1 MEILKQIEVNL
12 IEGNFNAVD
21 QLVKDA
27 LAQGM
32 GPNEIIRGALT
43 PGMEEVGRLFRAN
56 EYFIPEVL
64 MCAKAMNL
72 ALGTL
77 KPLLVGDTTRQT
89 IGKFLIGTV
98 EGDVHDIGKNLVAML
113 MEAGGFEVIDL
124 GVNVPAAK
132 FVAETKTHCP
142 DIVVLSAMLSTT
154 IVAFEEG
161 IQAFKDAGMREQV
174 KIMVGGAPVNQDFAS
189 RVGADGFAPN
199 ASEAVQQAKQLL
211 ASHQRIGVGE

>member
-1 MEILKQIEVNL
+1 MEILKQIEGNL

-27 LAQGM
+27 LAQGI

-132 FVAETKTHCP
+132 FVAEAKTHRP
-142 DIVVLSAMLSTT
+142 DIVGLSALLSTT
-154 IVAFEEG
+154 IVAFEDV
-161 IQAFKDAGMREQV
+161 IQAFKESGMREQV
-174 KIMVGGAPVNQDFAS
+174 RIMVGGAPVNQDFAS

-211 ASHQRIGVGE
+211 ASRQ